1 MPSDHDA
8 REGRETASRSQRR
21 RDALAL
27 FDLGEALLGLPP
39 SRLAGIDLPEDV
51 RMEIAHVRRI
61 TAPVARKRQLQFLA
75 KLMRRHD
82 DAVFAAA
89 RAALGGDAMA
99 HRHEVAVAHRLEA
112 LRERLLAEGDAALG
126 ELLQRHPQA
135 DRQHLR
141 ALIRQA
147 RGERAGQRPPHAY
160 RELLRQLRAL
170 ESAAAAAAAAT
181 DADADDATG

>member
-1 MPSDHDA
+1 MRRWKAVATMVSA
-8 REGRETASRSQRR
+8 LVLSGTAGTR
-21 RDALAL
+21 ALAQ
-27 FDLGEALLGLPP
+27 ASAIP
-39 SRLAGIDLPEDV
+39 SAQVPGTES
-51 RMEIAHVRRI
+51 
-61 TAPVARKRQLQFLA
+61 
-75 KLMRRHD
+75 
-82 DAVFAAA
+82 AAA
-89 RAALGGDAMA
+89 ESQKGHELLTQMVAALGGDAMA